1 MVSISIPSKASK
13 SYKPYKAYKALSL
26 PFFCTPLVYLFAV
39 LVSRF
44 FPSLVQTP
52 CMLVATS
59 DTFLGDLEFFMGYL
73 GLGRYQ
79 ERKMLSFMMF
89 FQGLQ

>member
-1 MVSISIPSKASK
+1 
-13 SYKPYKAYKALSL
+13 
-26 PFFCTPLVYLFAV
+26 
-39 LVSRF
+39 
-44 FPSLVQTP
+44 
-52 CMLVATS
+52 MLVAIS